1 MAPQRRTSL
10 TGAHA
15 ALPAALSLSQ
25 TRRERG
31 SERAVPCRS
40 ETGAAARCGGL
51 RGERLGLGGQAAA
64 AGAAQPGH
72 GAKGRPRRTRGREQL
87 SPGKARLQKQAPAAS
102 AQAPSLRVCIAC
114 AETAEVWWGTAGR
127 GLSLCRDSDRLSLA
141 AGLGEGGGLQ
151 AFAPC
156 S

>member
-1 MAPQRRTSL
+1 MSPQRRISL
-10 TGAHA
+10 TCAHA

-25 TRRERG
+25 THRECG

-72 GAKGRPRRTRGREQL
+72 GTKGCPRRTRGREQL
-87 SPGKARLQKQAPAAS
+87 SPGKAHLQKQAPGAS
-102 AQAPSLRVCIAC
+102 AQAPSAPAPELRSLYCVC
-114 AETAEVWWGTAGR
+114 GN
-127 GLSLCRDSDRLSLA
+127 
-141 AGLGEGGGLQ
+141 GGGLVGNRGPR
-151 AFAPC
+151 AVPVPGF
-156 S
+156 